1 MDISVYGEDRSA
13 LVRFD
18 PRTKFVVFISSL
30 AVSANSFNA
39 TAHEIYCVVLC
50 VMLFLC
56 GKKWN
61 AVKMSLLLGTAVYV
75 RTCME
80 MQATGSTVVVTIIS
94 FILTIFLY
102 CFPILMSLLI
112 ITQTT
117 RINQFL
123 SAFQAMHIPTRIVI
137 PIAVMFRFI
146 PTVGEEWTGVRKA
159 MAFRGMSLEPS
170 AIIRHPVKTVE
181 YILIPLLFSC
191 ISIMEELAA
200 AALARGMDSD
210 NARTSYE
217 TVHLR
222 AYDYITMILFIAAGI
237 WFFAT
242 GMVTGGAA

>member
-1 MDISVYGEDRSA
+1 MSVYGEDRSA

-18 PRTKFVVFISSL
+18 PRTKFVIFLASL

-39 TAHEIYCVVLC
+39 AAHEIYCIILC
-50 VMLFLC
+50 IMMFLC

-61 AVKMSLLLGTAVYV
+61 AVKMALLLGVAVYV

-80 MQATGSTVVVTIIS
+80 MQATGSAVVVTILS

-102 CFPILMSLLI
+102 FFPMLMSLLI

-123 SAFQAMHIPTRIVI
+123 SAFQAMHIPTKIVI

-146 PTVGEEWTGVRKA
+146 PTVSEEWNGIRKA
-159 MAFRGMSLEPS
+159 MAFRGMSLEP
-170 AIIRHPVKTVE
+170 AAVIRHPLKTVE

-210 NARTSYE
+210 KGRTAYE
-217 TVHLR
+217 AVRLK
-222 AYDYITMILFIAAGI
+222 AYDYITMLLFIAAGI
-237 WFFAT
+237 WFFVS
-242 GMVTGGAA
+242 GIVTGGAA

>member
-1 MDISVYGEDRSA
+1 MDISVYGEDRGA

-18 PRTKFVVFISSL
+18 PRTKFVVFLASL

-39 TAHEIYCVVLC
+39 EVHELYCFVLC

-61 AVKMSLLLGTAVYV
+61 AVKMALMLGLAVYV

-80 MQATGSTVVVTIIS
+80 MQATGAAIVVTIIS
-94 FILTIFLY
+94 FLMTIFLY
-102 CFPILMSLLI
+102 CFPILVSLLI

-117 RINQFL
+117 RIDQFL
-123 SAFQAMHIPTRIVI
+123 AAFQAMHLPTKIVI

-146 PTVGEEWTGVRKA
+146 PTVGEEWNGVRKA

-170 AIIRHPVKTVE
+170 AILRHPVKTVE
-181 YILIPLLFSC
+181 HILIPLLFSC

-210 NARTSYE
+210 RERTAYE
-217 TVHLR
+217 AVRLK
-222 AYDYITMILFIAAGI
+222 AYDLITMVLFAAAGI
-237 WFFAT
+237 WSFAT
-242 GMVTGGAA
+242 GLVTGGAA

>member
-1 MDISVYGEDRSA
+1 M
-13 LVRFD
+13 VRFD
-18 PRTKFVVFISSL
+18 PRTKFVVFLASL

-39 TAHEIYCVVLC
+39 AAHELYCFVLC

-61 AVKMSLLLGTAVYV
+61 AVKMVLMLGLAVYV

-80 MQATGSTVVVTIIS
+80 MQATGAKIVVTIIS
-94 FILTIFLY
+94 FLVTIFLY
-102 CFPILMSLLI
+102 FFPMLVSLLI

-117 RINQFL
+117 RVNQFL
-123 SAFQAMHIPTRIVI
+123 SAFQAMHIPTKIVI

-146 PTVGEEWTGVRKA
+146 PTVGEEWNGVRKA

-181 YILIPLLFSC
+181 HILIPLLFSC

-210 NARTSYE
+210 KTRTSYE
-217 TVHLR
+217 TVRLKS
-222 AYDYITMILFIAAGI
+222 YDYITMLLFAAAGI
-237 WFFAT
+237 WFFAA
-242 GMVTGGAA
+242 GLVTGGAA

>member
-1 MDISVYGEDRSA
+1 MVISVYGEDHGA

-18 PRTKFVVFISSL
+18 PRTKFVVFLASL

-39 TAHEIYCVVLC
+39 TAHELYSFVLC
-50 VMLFLC
+50 AMLFLS

-61 AVKMSLLLGTAVYV
+61 AVKMALMLGLVVYV

-80 MQATGSTVVVTIIS
+80 MQATGAKIVVTIIS
-94 FILTIFLY
+94 FLVTIFLY
-102 CFPILMSLLI
+102 FFPMLVSLLI

-117 RINQFL
+117 CVNQFL

-146 PTVGEEWTGVRKA
+146 PTVGEEWNGVRKA
-159 MAFRGMSLEPS
+159 MTFRGMSMEPS

-210 NARTSYE
+210 KTRTSYE
-217 TVHLR
+217 TVRLKG
-222 AYDYITMILFIAAGI
+222 YDYITMALFAGTGI
-237 WFFAT
+237 WFFAA
-242 GMVTGGAA
+242 GLVTGGAA

>member
-1 MDISVYGEDRSA
+1 MDISIYGEDRGA

-18 PRTKFVVFISSL
+18 PRTKFVVFLASL

-39 TAHEIYCVVLC
+39 TAHELYSFVLC
-50 VMLFLC
+50 AMLFLC

-61 AVKMSLLLGTAVYV
+61 AVKMALMLGLAVYV

-80 MQATGSTVVVTIIS
+80 MQATGAKIVVTIIS
-94 FILTIFLY
+94 FLVTIFLY
-102 CFPILMSLLI
+102 CFPILVSLLI

-117 RINQFL
+117 RVNQFL
-123 SAFQAMHIPTRIVI
+123 SAFQAMHIPTKIVI

-146 PTVGEEWTGVRKA
+146 PTVGEEWNGVRKA

-170 AIIRHPVKTVE
+170 AILLHPVKTVE
-181 YILIPLLFSC
+181 HILIPLLFSC

-200 AALARGMDSD
+200 AALARGMDS
-210 NARTSYE
+210 NRERTAYE
-217 TVHLR
+217 AVRLK
-222 AYDYITMILFIAAGI
+222 AYDYVTMALFTGAGI

-242 GMVTGGAA
+242 GIVTGGVA

>member
-1 MDISVYGEDRSA
+1 MDISVYGEDCGA

-18 PRTKFVVFISSL
+18 PRTKFVIFLASL

-39 TAHEIYCVVLC
+39 TAHELYSLVLC
-50 VMLFLC
+50 AMLFLC

-61 AVKMSLLLGTAVYV
+61 AVKMALILGLAVYV

-80 MQATGSTVVVTIIS
+80 MQATGAKIVVTIIS
-94 FILTIFLY
+94 FLVTILLY
-102 CFPILMSLLI
+102 FFPMLVSLLI

-117 RINQFL
+117 RVNQFL

-146 PTVGEEWTGVRKA
+146 PTVGEEWNGVRKA

-170 AIIRHPVKTVE
+170 AILRHPVKTVE
-181 YILIPLLFSC
+181 HILIPLLFSC

-210 NARTSYE
+210 KTRTSYE
-217 TVHLR
+217 TVRLKP
-222 AYDYITMILFIAAGI
+222 YDYITMLLFAAAGI
-237 WFFAT
+237 WFFTT
-242 GMVTGGAA
+242 GFVTGGAA